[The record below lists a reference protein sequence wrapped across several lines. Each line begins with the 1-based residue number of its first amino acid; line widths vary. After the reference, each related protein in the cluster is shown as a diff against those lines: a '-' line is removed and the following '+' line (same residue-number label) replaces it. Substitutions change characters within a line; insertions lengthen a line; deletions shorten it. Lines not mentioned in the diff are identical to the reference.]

1 MKGIWIREERRDE
14 NYERFL
20 KEKRKSK
27 VMRAI
32 TGINFQKKNQKKEFF
47 FQDSNDDA
55 ALPAE
60 VVGGG
65 GVLGDRNSIFLSFS
79 LKPKREASS
88 PFLSHFLFL
97 SLSLVV
103 HLHRLVFPYM
113 HSLPL
118 SFIKSRQ

>member
-1 MKGIWIREERRDE
+1 LKGIWIREERRDE
-14 NYERFL
+14 NYKRFL

-32 TGINFQKKNQKKEFF
+32 TGRNFKKKKKKKEFF
-47 FQDSNDDA
+47 FQESNDDA

-97 SLSLVV
+97 SLSRCSFASSRFSI
-103 HLHRLVFPYM
+103 HVFSLS
-113 HSLPL
+113 HSLKVV
-118 SFIKSRQ
+118 IV

>member
-32 TGINFQKKNQKKEFF
+32 TGINFQKEKNQKKEFF

-97 SLSLVV
+97 SLSRCSFASSRFSI
-103 HLHRLVFPYM
+103 HAFSS
-113 HSLPL
+113 SL
-118 SFIKSRQ
+118 IH